1 MKLSTKTLLPIA
13 ESEETTAEE
22 LKTIWIN
29 SMSPK
34 VRKAIAS
41 NPNSSPEVLRYA
53 ARLYIEEVLTNP
65 GFEMLKLFDDDPWI
79 KKVSEIYENPF
90 EHFGKSIY
98 IGYRTHDMDLFGRVA
113 LLSPKCDAAT
123 LSNLLHNMPIN
134 AIKRVIKKDEVK
146 KKLRDTIEESYRV
159 GVVFFDMESLFNAW
173 DIGLIGTLELAEYIS
188 KTGAICSMSCRKRVY
203 LKIIKKLNKD
213 FLENKSYES
222 SRALINI
229 LLFSRSICINWFSYE
244 MTQDNLLIASEAL
257 KVAKKL
263 YKKIKADRSAH
274 QISKCSTAIKELS
287 GLVVKLTWDTKPFQD
302 RPSYLKEFYD
312 LTNKLGI
319 SHHEWGNSRQTWP
332 PVKID
337 YETAY
342 ELDKLPIQVK
352 AFYAR
357 NKCFGEW
364 FHLTRSE
371 TKSKIVEEVNEWL
384 YKTGGVENLLYNKVS
399 IKKIVTLDES
409 IVIP

>member
-13 ESEETTAEE
+13 ESAETTAEE
-22 LKTIWIN
+22 LRSIWVN
-29 SMSPK
+29 SRSPK

-41 NPNSSPEVLRYA
+41 NPNASPEVLKYA

-90 EHFGKSIY
+90 EYFGRSIY
-98 IGYRTHDMDLFGRVA
+98 IGYRTHDIDLLGRVA
-113 LLSPKCDAAT
+113 LLSPKCDGAT
-123 LSNLLHNMPIN
+123 LANLLHNMPTS
-134 AIKRVIKKDEVK
+134 AIQRLIKNKGTK
-146 KKLRDTIEESYRV
+146 KKLKDIIEESYRT
-159 GVVFFDMESLFNAW
+159 GVIFFDMESLFNAW
-173 DIGLIGTLELAEYIS
+173 DTGIIGTLELAEYIS

-203 LKIIKKLNKD
+203 LKIIRKLNKEFSED
-213 FLENKSYES
+213 RTYES

-244 MTQDNLLIASEAL
+244 MTQDNLLIAAEAL
-257 KVAKKL
+257 KAAKKL
-263 YKKIKADRSAH
+263 YKKIKADGSAH
-274 QISKCSTAIKELS
+274 RMSPCVTAIKELS
-287 GLVVKLTWDTKPFQD
+287 GLVVKLTWDTQSFQD
-302 RPSYLKEFYD
+302 RYLYLKEFYD
-312 LTNKLGI
+312 LVNRLGLA
-319 SHHEWGNSRQTWP
+319 HHEWGNSKQTWP

-337 YETAY
+337 YETAL

-371 TKSKIVEEVNEWL
+371 TKSKIVEEVNDWL
-384 YKTGGVENLLYNKVS
+384 YETGGVENLLYNKVS
-399 IKKIVTLDES
+399 IKKIIALDES